1 MTGFEIHFAPLQ
13 GYTDCVYRKVHAAI
27 FGGVDTYYT
36 PFLRVENGC
45 VRSKDLRDIVHSD
58 NSPHNVIPQLIAANP
73 DELSY
78 LTDLVVKEGYN
89 RVDINMGC
97 PFPKQTR
104 LKRGARLLAFPED
117 AAKLLACIK
126 DYPSVSFSVKLRH
139 GWDDCSQFEET
150 LAVLNELPLT
160 HVTLHPR
167 LGIQQYKG
175 QADKDVFARFYSL
188 CRTPLYYNG
197 DIGSV
202 AEINELKECF
212 PNLAGVML
220 GRGLLAYPWL
230 ASEWKQG
237 ETLPV
242 NERRTR
248 LIDFHGRLLDA
259 YTSRLEGGE
268 HQLLSKMQTLWDYL
282 LPDAEKKLRK
292 KILKSTTLQQYLQAV
307 SALFATY

>member
-1 MTGFEIHFAPLQ
+1 MP
-13 GYTDCVYRKVHAAI
+13 Y
-27 FGGVDTYYT
+27 
-36 PFLRVENGC
+36 
-45 VRSKDLRDIVHSD
+45 
-58 NSPHNVIPQLIAANP
+58 
-73 DELSY
+73 
-78 LTDLVVKEGYN
+78 
-89 RVDINMGC
+89 
-97 PFPKQTR
+97 
-104 LKRGARLLAFPED
+104 
-117 AAKLLACIK
+117 
-126 DYPSVSFSVKLRH
+126 
-139 GWDDCSQFEET
+139 
-150 LAVLNELPLT
+150 
-160 HVTLHPR
+160 
-167 LGIQQYKG
+167 
-175 QADKDVFARFYSL
+175 
-188 CRTPLYYNG
+188 PLYYNG

-282 LPDAEKKLRK
+282 LPDADKKLRK
-292 KILKSTTLQQYLQAV
+292 KVLKSTTLPQYLQAV